1 MTFIW
6 PLMLFS
12 LLIIPLFLWIYW
24 RAQQR
29 RQRLTTAYGT
39 LGIVRESAGRSP
51 LGRRRHWPPL
61 LFLFGLVVLLIAL
74 ARPVMEI
81 AVPRWEGTL
90 ILAFDVSGSMAAD
103 DLDPSRME
111 AAKAAAIEFVQRQP
125 TSVKIG
131 VVAFAD
137 SGFVVQLP
145 TNDQAVTLST
155 INRLAPER
163 GTSLAYG
170 IASSI
175 DAIFVRPESTRIY
188 SDLTPTATPSPTPVA
203 PGSNRGAAIVLIT
216 DGENTAP
223 PEPFEAAQLAAD
235 RGVRIFPIGIGS
247 PGGTT
252 LAVEGFMV
260 HTRLDEATL
269 LQIAEMTE
277 GVYYNAQND
286 EELRAIYDELDPEFV
301 LRREMLEVTSL
312 FAGAGMLLL
321 LIGGGLSLAWFSRLP

>member
-1 MTFIW
+1 MTFTW

-29 RQRLTTAYGT
+29 RHRLTTAYGT
-39 LGIVRESAGRSP
+39 LGVVRESAGLRP
-51 LGRRRHWPPL
+51 LGRRRHWPSLFFLIGLAL
-61 LFLFGLVVLLIAL
+61 LFVAL
-74 ARPVMEI
+74 ARPIMEVG
-81 AVPRWEGTL
+81 VPRREGTL
-90 ILAFDVSGSMAAD
+90 ILAFDVSGSMAAE
-103 DLDPSRME
+103 DLAPSRME

-125 TSVKIG
+125 TSIKIG
-131 VVAFAD
+131 VVSFAD

-145 TNDQAVTLST
+145 TNDQAVILST

-175 DAIFVRPESTRIY
+175 DAIFARPESTRIY
-188 SDLTPTATPSPTPVA
+188 SDLTPTATPLPTPAA

-260 HTRLDEATL
+260 HTRLDEPTL
-269 LQIAEMTE
+269 QQIAAMTE
-277 GVYYNAQND
+277 GVYYNAQTD
-286 EELRAIYDELDPEFV
+286 EDLRLIYDELDPSFV
-301 LRREMLEVTSL
+301 IRTEILEITSL
-312 FAGAGMLLL
+312 FAGAGIVFF